1 MMNPHGTVDH
11 VFADVADR
19 MSEGALLLGVKN
31 TRAISRAFVRRL
43 EENGMLLHTL
53 DRKALGGRAVDAA
66 LVNPL
71 TLRAMTGSSSG
82 TALNVLYHINDLGLG
97 TDGGG
102 SVLAPAASVNLY
114 AFISPSLD
122 RENMSAF
129 AKTSTDGITFTPS
142 LGFIAR
148 DLGTLRRPIG
158 LFFDIA
164 KVSYRRLEVPGDLDI
179 YGPRAPLV
187 SYLKDAVQPGC
198 VLVSREGP
206 VDQKGI
212 GDTIYG
218 HHDEATVAGQRA
230 SGKGLMRVV
239 NMAGLAA
246 AAIPTERLGW
256 TDIVIARDD
265 DEGVGAILAE
275 ASRLD
280 AGRSA
285 LVDRYFGDLDAYF
298 DEWRA

>member
-1 MMNPHGTVDH
+1 MDW
-11 VFADVADR
+11 
-19 MSEGALLLGVKN
+19 
-31 TRAISRAFVRRL
+31 
-43 EENGMLLHTL
+43 
-53 DRKALGGRAVDAA
+53 GR
-66 LVNPL
+66 
-71 TLRAMTGSSSG
+71 T
-82 TALNVLYHINDLGLG
+82 DLGLG

-129 AKTSTDGITFTPS
+129 AKTSTDGIAFTPS

-148 DLGTLRRPIG
+148 DLGTLRRPLG
-158 LFFDIA
+158 LFFDIS

-179 YGPRAPLV
+179 YGPRAPLI
-187 SYLKDAVQPGC
+187 SYLRDAVQPGC

-206 VDQKGI
+206 VDQMGI

-218 HHDEATVAGQRA
+218 HHDEVTMACQRA

-265 DEGVGAILAE
+265 DEGVSAMISE

-280 AGRSA
+280 VGRSA

>member
-1 MMNPHGTVDH
+1 M
-11 VFADVADR
+11 
-19 MSEGALLLGVKN
+19 
-31 TRAISRAFVRRL
+31 
-43 EENGMLLHTL
+43 
-53 DRKALGGRAVDAA
+53 
-66 LVNPL
+66 
-71 TLRAMTGSSSG
+71 
-82 TALNVLYHINDLGLG
+82 
-97 TDGGG
+97 
-102 SVLAPAASVNLY
+102 PA
-114 AFISPSLD
+114 
-122 RENMSAF
+122 E
-129 AKTSTDGITFTPS
+129 
-142 LGFIAR
+142 
-148 DLGTLRRPIG
+148 
-158 LFFDIA
+158 
-164 KVSYRRLEVPGDLDI
+164 LDI

-187 SYLKDAVQPGC
+187 SYLRNAVQPGC

-218 HHDEATVAGQRA
+218 HHDEATRA

-265 DEGVGAILAE
+265 DEGVSAILAE